1 MKAYQHFYQAF
12 SKESL
17 NRIYNEK
24 LQYHLPVGLDNI
36 IPDVF
41 RDHIDNNI
49 DTIIRKV
56 LKGSYHFT
64 RYREVLISKGK
75 GKPPRVISVP
85 TSRDSLALAAYLAF
99 LQNTFDKDIKEPLLH
114 TIIGDITNALRVS
127 RYNGF
132 VKADIRHFYASIDHR
147 LLLSKV
153 KRRIR
158 KKEAIQ
164 FLKSAISTET
174 RSRVHGEANHSIQS
188 TGVPEGLSISNI
200 LADIY
205 LADLESRICS
215 IHSNIRFFRFVDDII
230 ILCDADEAEGIKDTL
245 IEVLKREYQLEA
257 HPEKTVAGNLV
268 AGVPYLG
275 YVFYKNRICIRSEA
289 IQKLEY
295 SIEELFRKQYH
306 NKIASYGLF
315 VWKLNLR
322 IVGCILEDKKY
333 GWLFYY
339 SQMDD
344 LTPLY
349 HLDWLIKKFFARYN
363 IKKPDGLKTFV
374 RGYHE
379 ITKNVSHST
388 YLINA
393 NFFSS
398 EEKRKVLEDVYPR
411 REFENIP
418 DETID
423 VWFKQML
430 FREIKYLEHDIQSFS

>member
-1 MKAYQHFYQAF
+1 M
-12 SKESL
+12 
-17 NRIYNEK
+17 
-24 LQYHLPVGLDNI
+24 
-36 IPDVF
+36 
-41 RDHIDNNI
+41 
-49 DTIIRKV
+49 
-56 LKGSYHFT
+56 
-64 RYREVLISKGK
+64 
-75 GKPPRVISVP
+75 
-85 TSRDSLALAAYLAF
+85 
-99 LQNTFDKDIKEPLLH
+99 
-114 TIIGDITNALRVS
+114 
-127 RYNGF
+127 
-132 VKADIRHFYASIDHR
+132 
-147 LLLSKV
+147 
-153 KRRIR
+153 
-158 KKEAIQ
+158 
-164 FLKSAISTET
+164 
-174 RSRVHGEANHSIQS
+174 
-188 TGVPEGLSISNI
+188 
-200 LADIY
+200 
-205 LADLESRICS
+205 
-215 IHSNIRFFRFVDDII
+215 
-230 ILCDADEAEGIKDTL
+230 
-245 IEVLKREYQLEA
+245 EA

-295 SIEELFRKQYH
+295 SIEELFRKQHH
-306 NKIASYGLF
+306 NKKASYGLF